1 MRIERYLP
9 MIPNRIK
16 TIIVLILVIGGIFL
30 GINFLKVGPGVPPPQ
45 YLPHLLIPEGD
56 LAPGNCF
63 GQAETR
69 GSIHFVR
76 LGQISDENPAL
87 FPALSR
93 HSSYVTYQS
102 GTTNA
107 TMIIAAW
114 YFDNERDFSRAQ
126 KDLLAYLTA
135 HGTTG
140 TREIILEYPGQCSTS
155 GTGNETKIPGLEK
168 SRTIRGTTYSGKT
181 GSGIFL
187 SVSRPLMNERDDF
200 FIQYYGTADPQG
212 LYGNF
217 SEIFDL
223 VTMNERPY
231 SRTGDIRPLS

>member
-1 MRIERYLP
+1 
-9 MIPNRIK
+9 MISNRIK
-16 TIIVLILVIGGIFL
+16 IVIVLILVIGGIFL
-30 GINFLKVGPGVPPPQ
+30 VINCLKIGPGVPPPQ
-45 YLPHLLIPEGD
+45 YLPRLLIPEGD
-56 LAPGNCF
+56 IAAGNCS
-63 GQAETR
+63 GQTDTP
-69 GSIHFVR
+69 GPIHFVR
-76 LGQISDENPAL
+76 LGRISDENPAL

-93 HSSYVTYQS
+93 YSSYATYQS

-114 YFDNERDFSRAQ
+114 YFDNERDYAQAQ

-135 HGTTG
+135 NGTTDAI
-140 TREIILEYPGQCSTS
+140 EINLEYPDTCNDS
-155 GTGNETKIPGLEK
+155 GTRNETKIPGLEK

-187 SVSRPLMNERDDF
+187 AVSHPLMSERDDF

-212 LYGNF
+212 LSRNT

-223 VTMNERPY
+223 IMMNERPY
-231 SRTGDIRPLS
+231 SRTGDTRPLSG